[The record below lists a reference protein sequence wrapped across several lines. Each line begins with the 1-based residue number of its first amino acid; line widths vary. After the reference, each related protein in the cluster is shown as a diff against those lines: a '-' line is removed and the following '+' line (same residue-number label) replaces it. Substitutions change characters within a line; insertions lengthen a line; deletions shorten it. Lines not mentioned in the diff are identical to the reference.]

1 MIKSDY
7 GNIYIKG
14 VVYAPFSCL
23 KASEG
28 GMSKDMAVYLL
39 KEAGI
44 KVRTQDAYSPYVG
57 HYGLWVEFSKREQAE
72 KILF

>member
-1 MIKSDY
+1 M
-7 GNIYIKG
+7 
-14 VVYAPFSCL
+14 

-28 GMSKDMAVYLL
+28 GMSKDTAVYLL

-44 KVRTQDAYSPYVG
+44 KSRKDAYSPYVG
-57 HYGLWVEFSKREQAE
+57 MYGLWVETGKEKKAE

>member
-1 MIKSDY
+1 MDMGYAHIRV
-7 GNIYIKG
+7 KG
-14 VVYAPFSCL
+14 IEYTLFSCY

-28 GMSKDMAVYLL
+28 GMSKDTAVYLL

-44 KVRTQDAYSPYVG
+44 KSRKDAYSPYVEM
-57 HYGLWVEFSKREQAE
+57 YGLWVEASKVRQAE

>member
-1 MIKSDY
+1 MDFGQITV
-7 GNIYIKG
+7 KG
-14 VVYAPFSCL
+14 VRYALFSCL

-28 GMSKDMAVYLL
+28 GMSKDTAVYLL

-44 KVRTQDAYSPYVG
+44 KSRKDAYSPYVG
-57 HYGLWVEFSKREQAE
+57 HYGLWVEANKEKEAE